1 MFDSLTR
8 KLQFRFKDRISAAN
22 ILGEAL
28 KDVIPKEEKFL
39 VLGIPRGGLVTAD
52 IVARKSGAPLDII
65 IPRKLTDID
74 NKEHAIGAV
83 MEDGITYIDEETVK
97 FLRIDQEYIEKEK
110 AYQIQEIRWRC
121 TGSHLSI
128 TILKTRR

>member
-8 KLQFRFKDRISAAN
+8 KLQFRFKDRVSAAN
-22 ILGEAL
+22 ILTL
-28 KDVIPKEEKFL
+28 KDVIPKEQKSSLL

-52 IVARKSGAPLDII
+52 IIARKLGAPLDMV

-83 MEDGITYIDEETVK
+83 MEDGTTYVAK
-97 FLRIDQEYIEKEK
+97 FIV
-110 AYQIQEIRWRC
+110 QEI
-121 TGSHLSI
+121 TSQLQF
-128 TILKTRR
+128 

>member
-8 KLQFRFKDRISAAN
+8 KLQFRFKDRVSAAN
-22 ILGEAL
+22 ILGESL
-28 KDVIPKEEKFL
+28 KDVIPKEQKSSLL

-52 IVARKSGAPLDII
+52 IIARKLGAPLDMV

-83 MEDGITYIDEETVK
+83 MEDGTTYVAK
-97 FLRIDQEYIEKEK
+97 FIV
-110 AYQIQEIRWRC
+110 QEI
-121 TGSHLSI
+121 TSQLQF
-128 TILKTRR
+128 